1 MSDTSARGAGPAG
14 KPLLEVSGLRTYFF
28 TNLGVVRAV
37 DGLSFR
43 VPEQR
48 IVGIVGESGCGK
60 SVAARSILGI
70 IPPPGRIV
78 SGSIRFHG
86 AATTAASDAAGVMD
100 LAQLDPQSEEFRSI
114 RGREIAMIFQEPM
127 SALSPVHT
135 VGSQIVEAL
144 CLYDEDLTK
153 ETGRDRCVDLL
164 AEVGIP
170 SPRTLI
176 DSYIF
181 ELSGGMRQR
190 VLVAMALA
198 GNPRLL
204 MADEPTTAIDV
215 TIQAKVLDLL
225 RTLHDANRMS
235 MIFITHN
242 MGVIAELAH
251 EVVVMYLGTVVEQGQ
266 VVAIFDEP
274 KHPYTR
280 ALLASIPGI
289 GVEPKSRLEAIEGTV
304 PGPLQPAARVSVQQP
319 LRGVHRR
326 HLRRADPAAVP
337 HRQRPHRALLP
348 LRGKRGGRARRPGSG
363 ARRGGDPWLSPT
375 DPPKSRTCS
384 PSAA

>member
-1 MSDTSARGAGPAG
+1 MSESGARRAGAAGAGDSAAR
-14 KPLLEVSGLRTYFF
+14 PLLEVSGLRTWFF

-37 DGLSFR
+37 DGLSFQ
-43 VPEQR
+43 VPEHR

-78 SGSIRFHG
+78 AGSIRFHG
-86 AATTAASDAAGVMD
+86 AAATAAADPSGVTD
-100 LAQLDPQSEEFRSI
+100 LAQLDPTGEEFRAL

-144 CLYDEDLTK
+144 RLYDAGLTK
-153 ETGRDRCVDLL
+153 DAGRDRCVDLL

-190 VLVAMALA
+190 ALVAMALA
-198 GNPRLL
+198 GSPRLL

-225 RTLHDANRMS
+225 RRLHDANRMS

-242 MGVIAELAH
+242 MGIVAELAH
-251 EVVVMYLGTVVEQGQ
+251 EVVVMYLGTVVEQGR
-266 VVAIFDEP
+266 VAAIFDEP
-274 KHPYTR
+274 RHPYTR
-280 ALLASIPGI
+280 ALLGSIPGI
-289 GVEPKSRLEAIEGTV
+289 GVEPKSRLAAIEGTV
-304 PGPLQPAARVSVQQP
+304 PDPYSRPRGCPFGNRCGEFMAGTCDAGLPPLYRTGGGHTVRCFLYEGSEVAEPAPA
-319 LRGVHRR
+319 GE
-326 HLRRADPAAVP
+326 AAV
-337 HRQRPHRALLP
+337 
-348 LRGKRGGRARRPGSG
+348 G
-363 ARRGGDPWLSPT
+363 
-375 DPPKSRTCS
+375 
-384 PSAA
+384 

>member
-1 MSDTSARGAGPAG
+1 MRAGRERSRFPDVAGAGTGGAAG
-14 KPLLEVSGLRTYFF
+14 KPLLEVSGLRTWFF

-37 DGLSFR
+37 DGLSFQ

-78 SGSIRFHG
+78 AGSIRFHG
-86 AATTAASDAAGVMD
+86 TTGTTAGTGGAADASGVMD
-100 LAQLDPQSEEFRSI
+100 LARLDPKSEEFRSI

-144 CLYDEDLTK
+144 RLYDPDLTR
-153 ETGRDRCVDLL
+153 EAGRDRCADLL

-198 GNPRLL
+198 GSPRLL

-225 RTLHDANRMS
+225 RRLHDANRMS
-235 MIFITHN
+235 MLFITHN

-251 EVVVMYLGTVVEQGQ
+251 EVVVMYLGTVVEQGE
-266 VVAIFDEP
+266 VAAIFDEP
-274 KHPYTR
+274 RHPYTR
-280 ALLASIPGI
+280 ALLNSIPGI
-289 GVEPKSRLEAIEGTV
+289 GVEPKSRLQAIEGTV
-304 PGPLQPAARVSVQQP
+304 PDPYSRPRGCPFSNRCREFIAGTCDANLPPLYRAAGRHTVRCFLYQGSEEVEPAVPEPA
-319 LRGVHRR
+319 GE
-326 HLRRADPAAVP
+326 AAV
-337 HRQRPHRALLP
+337 
-348 LRGKRGGRARRPGSG
+348 G
-363 ARRGGDPWLSPT
+363 
-375 DPPKSRTCS
+375 
-384 PSAA
+384 

>member
-1 MSDTSARGAGPAG
+1 MADVAGAGTDGGAG
-14 KPLLEVSGLRTYFF
+14 KPLLDVSGLRTWFF

-78 SGSIRFHG
+78 AGSIRFHG
-86 AATTAASDAAGVMD
+86 TTITTGTEAADASGVMD
-100 LAQLDPQSEEFRSI
+100 LARLDPKSEEFRSI

-144 CLYDEDLTK
+144 RLYDPDLTR
-153 ETGRDRCVDLL
+153 EAGRDRCADLL

-198 GNPRLL
+198 GSPRLL

-225 RTLHDANRMS
+225 RRLHDANRMS

-251 EVVVMYLGTVVEQGQ
+251 EVVVMYLGAVVEQGE
-266 VVAIFDEP
+266 VAAIFDEP

-280 ALLASIPGI
+280 ALLNSIPGI
-289 GVEPKSRLEAIEGTV
+289 GVEPKSRLLAIEGTV
-304 PGPLQPAARVSVQQP
+304 PDPYSRPRGCPFSNRCREFIAGTCDANLPPLYRTAGGHTVRCFLYEGSEVVEP
-319 LRGVHRR
+319 
-326 HLRRADPAAVP
+326 AVP
-337 HRQRPHRALLP
+337 EPA
-348 LRGKRGGRARRPGSG
+348 GEAAEESAKEASGG
-363 ARRGGDPWLSPT
+363 
-375 DPPKSRTCS
+375 
-384 PSAA
+384 

>member
-1 MSDTSARGAGPAG
+1 MHEEIPVRKAP
-14 KPLLEVSGLRTYFF
+14 KPLLEVSELRTHFF

-78 SGSIRFHG
+78 SGSIRFHSTQ
-86 AATTAASDAAGVMD
+86 ATDRTRSNKIMN
-100 LAQLDPQSEEFRSI
+100 LAEIDPKSEEFRAI
-114 RGREIAMIFQEPM
+114 RGKEIAMVFQEPM

-135 VGSQIVEAL
+135 VGSQIIEAL
-144 CLYDEDLTK
+144 RLYDPEMTSVQ
-153 ETGRDRCVDLL
+153 GREGCVELL
-164 AEVGIP
+164 ELVGIP

-198 GNPRLL
+198 GKPRLL

-225 RTLHDANRMS
+225 RNLHEANQMS

-251 EVVVMYLGTVVEQGQ
+251 EVVVMYLGTVVEQGP
-266 VVAIFDEP
+266 VVAIFDDP
-274 KHPYTR
+274 KHPYTQG
-280 ALLASIPGI
+280 LLNSIPGI
-289 GVEPKSRLEAIEGTV
+289 GVEPKSQLSAIEGLV
-304 PGPLQPAARVSVQQP
+304 PDPYSRPRGCPFSNRCSEFIAGTCDSQLPPLYRTKND
-319 LRGVHRR
+319 
-326 HLRRADPAAVP
+326 HLVRCFLYEGNEVLEPAVP
-337 HRQRPHRALLP
+337 EIELSE
-348 LRGKRGGRARRPGSG
+348 KEKTN
-363 ARRGGDPWLSPT
+363 GD
-375 DPPKSRTCS
+375 
-384 PSAA
+384 